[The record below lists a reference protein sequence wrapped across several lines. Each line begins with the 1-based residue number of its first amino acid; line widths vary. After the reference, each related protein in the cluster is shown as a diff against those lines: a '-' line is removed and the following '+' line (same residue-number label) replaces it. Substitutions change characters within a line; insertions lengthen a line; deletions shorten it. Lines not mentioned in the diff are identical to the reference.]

1 MKYIE
6 EPSGSPEYIKQGL
19 CDHHFVYSGVRYT
32 VSEAKVPGSGAQ
44 IVVYY
49 DAFHCSKCLK
59 IGYKE
64 LSITGNTYE
73 HVKFNATPLK

>member
-6 EPSGSPEYIKQGL
+6 AKSGSPEYIKQGL
-19 CDHHFVYSGVRYT
+19 CVHHFIYSGVRYD

-44 IVVYY
+44 AVIYY
-49 DAFHCSKCLK
+49 DVFHCSKCLK

-64 LSITGNTYE
+64 LTFTGNTYE
-73 HVKFNATPLK
+73 PVKFNATPLR